1 MQKLVTQ
8 LGRSPKTAYS
18 SVVMDPLVRAVL
30 GLLALLVT
38 ALSVVAQ
45 PMPSSG
51 YGSSPASISLGD
63 QARGSVLLDRVVA
76 VVNNDVIVESE
87 LLRRLEQVRRNLQRT
102 GQALPPDQVLREQV
116 LDRMTT
122 DLALLQRALEAGLR
136 VDDLSLDRAIARLAE
151 SNGLTV
157 LALKN
162 QLRTEGVHFEAF
174 REDIRD
180 EITISRLRER
190 DVENRLRVSDSEI
203 DAFLESKGQSLA
215 KVQEWQLSQIL
226 IPLAADASEQEV
238 RAASQQMMDWAQSVR
253 KEEASFVELAKRHSK
268 SPEASQGG
276 SLGWRS
282 QERMP
287 ALFFQAV
294 KDLQAG
300 ELTPP
305 LRSGNGLHL
314 LRVDDR
320 RVALGGELVDVYRA
334 RHILIRV
341 DANTSEEQAAR
352 RLADVRERL
361 RLGEPFERLARA
373 ISQDP
378 GSAPKGGELDWAYPG
393 DLVPEFERALAQLR
407 PGELSPPVR
416 TMFGLHLIELLERK
430 REPLSEERFR
440 LAARLALRDRKLSEA
455 VNDWMREVRANS
467 YVEIKP

>member
-1 MQKLVTQ
+1 MVSKKWVNQSGQRVQGVAFLWAVCAGVATSFALAPVKTLSAQPSPAQSTSPSSSSIQ
-8 LGRSPKTAYS
+8 LGN
-18 SVVMDPLVRAVL
+18 
-30 GLLALLVT
+30 
-38 ALSVVAQ
+38 
-45 PMPSSG
+45 
-51 YGSSPASISLGD
+51 
-63 QARGSVLLDRVVA
+63 QARKPILLDRVVA

-87 LLRRLEQVRRNLQRT
+87 LLRRLDQVRRNLARS
-102 GQALPPDQVLREQV
+102 GQPMPPDQVLRDQV
-116 LDRMTT
+116 LDRMAT
-122 DLALLQRALEAGLR
+122 DLALLQRALEAGLQ
-136 VDDLSLDRAIARLAE
+136 VDDQSLDRAIARLAE

-157 LALKN
+157 SALRD
-162 QLRTEGVHFEAF
+162 QLRTEGVRFQAF

-203 DAFLESKGQSLA
+203 DAFLESQGQSLA
-215 KVQEWQLSQIL
+215 KVEEWQISQIL
-226 IPLAADASEQEV
+226 LPLASDAAEKDVQE
-238 RAASQQMMDWAQSVR
+238 AAQQLITWAEAVQKSG
-253 KEEASFVELAKRHSK
+253 ASFAELAKQHSK
-268 SPEASQGG
+268 SPEAAQGG

-287 ALFFQAV
+287 SLFFQAV

-300 ELTPP
+300 ELTAP

-320 RVALGGELVDVYRA
+320 RVAIGGELVDVHKA

-341 DANTSEEQAAR
+341 DANTTEEQAMR
-352 RLADVRERL
+352 RLADVRDRL

>member
-1 MQKLVTQ
+1 MVSKIWGSQSGQRVHRVAFLWTVFAGVATSFALAPVKTLSAQPSPAQSTSLSSSSIQ
-8 LGRSPKTAYS
+8 LGN
-18 SVVMDPLVRAVL
+18 
-30 GLLALLVT
+30 
-38 ALSVVAQ
+38 
-45 PMPSSG
+45 
-51 YGSSPASISLGD
+51 
-63 QARGSVLLDRVVA
+63 QARMPILLDRVVA

-87 LLRRLEQVRRNLQRT
+87 LLRRLDQVRRNLARS
-102 GQALPPDQVLREQV
+102 GQPIPPDRVLRDQV
-116 LDRMTT
+116 LDRMAT
-122 DLALLQRALEAGLR
+122 DLTLLQRALGAGLR
-136 VDDLSLDRAIARLAE
+136 VDDQSLDRAITRLAE

-157 LALKN
+157 SALRD
-162 QLRTEGVHFEAF
+162 QLRTEGVRFEAF

-190 DVENRLRVSDSEI
+190 DVENRLRISDSEI
-203 DAFLESKGQSLA
+203 DAFLESQGQSLA
-215 KVQEWQLSQIL
+215 KVEEWQISQIL
-226 IPLAADASEQEV
+226 LPLASDAAEKDVQE
-238 RAASQQMMDWAQSVR
+238 ATQQLTTWAEAVR
-253 KEEASFVELAKRHSK
+253 KSGASFAELAKQYSK
-268 SPEASQGG
+268 SPEAAQGG
-276 SLGWRS
+276 LLGWRS

-287 ALFFQAV
+287 SLFFQAV
-294 KDLQAG
+294 KDLHAG
-300 ELTPP
+300 ELTAP

-320 RVALGGELVDVYRA
+320 RISIGGELVYVYKA

-341 DANTSEEQAAR
+341 DANTTEEQAAR
-352 RLADVRERL
+352 RLADVHDRL

-455 VNDWMREVRANS
+455 VNDWMREARANS

>member
-1 MQKLVTQ
+1 
-8 LGRSPKTAYS
+8 
-18 SVVMDPLVRAVL
+18 
-30 GLLALLVT
+30 
-38 ALSVVAQ
+38 
-45 PMPSSG
+45 
-51 YGSSPASISLGD
+51 LGD
-63 QARGSVLLDRVVA
+63 QARGPILLDRVVA

-87 LLRRLEQVRRNLQRT
+87 LLRRLEQVRRNLQRS
-102 GQALPPDQVLREQV
+102 GQALPPDQVLRDQV

-157 LALKN
+157 AALRN
-162 QLRTEGVHFEAF
+162 QLRTEGVRFEAF

-203 DAFLESKGQSLA
+203 DAFLESQGQSLA
-215 KVQEWQLSQIL
+215 KVEEWQLSQIL
-226 IPLAADASEQEV
+226 IPLGSDASEQEV
-238 RAASQQMMDWAQSVR
+238 RSAFQQMKEWSQSVR
-253 KEEASFVELAKRHSK
+253 KAEASFAELAKQHSK
-268 SPEASQGG
+268 SPEAPQGG

-300 ELTPP
+300 ELATPI
-305 LRSGNGLHL
+305 RSGNGLHL

-352 RLADVRERL
+352 RLADVRDRL

>member
-1 MQKLVTQ
+1 MALRRPVSQT
-8 LGRSPKTAYS
+8 GERSQG
-18 SVVMDPLVRAVL
+18 LAVAHL
-30 GLLALLVT
+30 FCVGIAS
-38 ALSVVAQ
+38 AFIWAQ
-45 PMPSSG
+45 PKLANAQAGLSPGISNNSPSLTQ
-51 YGSSPASISLGD
+51 PLG
-63 QARGSVLLDRVVA
+63 QARAPILLDRVVA

-87 LLRRLEQVRRNLQRT
+87 LRRRLDQVRRNLARP
-102 GQALPPDQVLREQV
+102 GQALPPEQVLRDQV

-122 DLALLQRALEAGLR
+122 DLALLQRALEAGLQ
-136 VDDLSLDRAIARLAE
+136 VDNQSLDRAIVRLAE

-157 LALKN
+157 SALRD
-162 QLRTEGVHFEAF
+162 QLRAEGVSFETF

-190 DVENRLRVSDSEI
+190 DVENRLRISDSEI
-203 DAFLESKGQSLA
+203 DAFLESQGQSLK
-215 KVQEWQLSQIL
+215 KVDEWQISQIL
-226 IPLAADASEQEV
+226 IPLRSDASEQELQEATQ
-238 RAASQQMMDWAQSVR
+238 RIKAWAEAVR
-253 KEEASFVELAKRHSK
+253 KSEASFAELARQHSK
-268 SPEASQGG
+268 SPEAAQGG
-276 SLGWRS
+276 ALGWRS
-282 QERMP
+282 AERMP
-287 ALFFQAV
+287 SLFFQAV

-300 ELTPP
+300 DLTTP

-320 RVALGGELVDVYRA
+320 RVAIGGELVDVYRA

-352 RLADVRERL
+352 RLADLGDRL
-361 RLGEPFERLARA
+361 KLGEPFERLARA
-373 ISQDP
+373 VSQDP
-378 GSAPKGGELDWAYPG
+378 GSAAKGGELDWAYPG

-407 PGELSPPVR
+407 PGEISPPVR

>member
-1 MQKLVTQ
+1 MVFKKWVSQSGQRVQGIAFLWAVCAGVATSFALAPVKTLSAQPSPAQSTSLSSSPIQ
-8 LGRSPKTAYS
+8 LGN
-18 SVVMDPLVRAVL
+18 
-30 GLLALLVT
+30 
-38 ALSVVAQ
+38 
-45 PMPSSG
+45 
-51 YGSSPASISLGD
+51 
-63 QARGSVLLDRVVA
+63 QARKPILLDRVVA
-76 VVNNDVIVESE
+76 LVNNDVIVESE
-87 LLRRLEQVRRNLQRT
+87 LLRRLDQVRRNLARS
-102 GQALPPDQVLREQV
+102 GQPMPPEQVLRDQV
-116 LDRMTT
+116 LDRMAT
-122 DLALLQRALEAGLR
+122 DLALLQRALKVGLQ
-136 VDDLSLDRAIARLAE
+136 VDDQSLDRAIARLAE

-157 LALKN
+157 SALRD
-162 QLRTEGVHFEAF
+162 QLRTEGVRFQAF

-190 DVENRLRVSDSEI
+190 DVENRLRISDSEI
-203 DAFLESKGQSLA
+203 DTFLASQGQSLA
-215 KVQEWQLSQIL
+215 KVEEWQISQIL
-226 IPLAADASEQEV
+226 LPLASDAAEKDVQK
-238 RAASQQMMDWAQSVR
+238 ATQQLTTWAEAVQKSG
-253 KEEASFVELAKRHSK
+253 ASFAELAKQHSK
-268 SPEASQGG
+268 SPEAAQGG

-287 ALFFQAV
+287 SLFFQAV
-294 KDLQAG
+294 KDLRAG
-300 ELTPP
+300 ELTAP

-320 RVALGGELVDVYRA
+320 RVAIGGELVDVYKA

-341 DANTSEEQAAR
+341 DANTTEEQAMR
-352 RLADVRERL
+352 RLADVRDRL

-378 GSAPKGGELDWAYPG
+378 GSAPKGGELDWAFPG

-416 TMFGLHLIELLERK
+416 TMFGLHLVELLERK